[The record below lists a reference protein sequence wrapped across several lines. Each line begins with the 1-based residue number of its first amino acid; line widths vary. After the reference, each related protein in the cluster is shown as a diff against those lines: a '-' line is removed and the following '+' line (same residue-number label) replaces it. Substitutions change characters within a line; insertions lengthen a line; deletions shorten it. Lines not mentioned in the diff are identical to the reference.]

1 MVLPALKT
9 LKDNKERM
17 KQSSVI
23 ITIFLYWIIALASCR
38 ELPRDMAI
46 TTGEVSEVA
55 INSAEVSGYIIDLG
69 ESPVQYGH
77 CYAKTPSVVADC
89 TRTELGIPLRL
100 GNFTSNLSNLEAGCN
115 YYIRSYMTDGEKI
128 AYGEEKSFTTEPAL
142 LPELTTNDITSL
154 TTTSAIS
161 GGIVINDGGAP
172 VTECGICWMME
183 NANPA
188 IDPTVEDD
196 HISNGSG
203 TGSFISNI
211 EGLNPGTRYKVR
223 AYATNKTGTGYG
235 YVITF
240 KTYSV
245 VPALRTTGI
254 SSLTSTSVT
263 SGGNIIFNGGEW
275 VTESGVCWSTSPNPT
290 IANEKISCDQAVGSF
305 ELILTGLTPNTTYYM
320 RAYSTSVIGTGYGN
334 ELSFKTYT
342 GSVTDYDGNTYN
354 TITLGSQVWF
364 RENLRTTHYRNGDP
378 VPNTTNSNEW
388 INNLTAAYC
397 WYNNEITYKEPYGA
411 LYNHYVVENAS
422 GICPAEYH
430 VPSEPEWTVMINSI
444 GQTNLAGGMLKDT
457 TLWTSPNSGATNSSG
472 FTALPT
478 GCRGY
483 DDAHFHSLGLTT
495 WFWTSTLDGLSDPRV
510 YFIINNSA
518 TITSYANPKRDGFS
532 IRCIKD

>member
-1 MVLPALKT
+1 
-9 LKDNKERM
+9 
-17 KQSSVI
+17 
-23 ITIFLYWIIALASCR
+23 
-38 ELPRDMAI
+38 MAI
-46 TTGEVSEVA
+46 MTGEVSDVA
-55 INSAEVSGYIIDLG
+55 INTAEVSGYVIDLG
-69 ESPVQYGH
+69 VSPVQYGH

-100 GNFTSNLSNLEAGCN
+100 GNFTSNLSGLEAGCV
-115 YYIRSYMTDGEKI
+115 YYIRSYITDGKKV

-142 LPELTTNDITSL
+142 LPEVTTKDITSL
-154 TTTSAIS
+154 TTTSAVS
-161 GGIVINDGGAP
+161 GGDVINDGGAP
-172 VTECGICWMME
+172 ITERGICWIIE

-196 HISNGSG
+196 HIPNGSG
-203 TGSFISNI
+203 TGSFISGI

-245 VPALRTTGI
+245 VPTVTTTAI
-254 SSLTSTSVT
+254 SLLTSTSVT
-263 SGGNIIFNGGEW
+263 SGGTIVFNGGEW
-275 VTESGVCWSTSPNPT
+275 VTESGVCWSTSAHPT
-290 IANEKISCDQAVGSF
+290 IANEKISCGQDVGTF
-305 ELILTGLTPNTTYYM
+305 ELVLTGLTPNTTYYM

-342 GSVTDYDGNTYN
+342 GSVTDYDGNLYN
-354 TITLGSQVWF
+354 TITIGSQIWF
-364 RENLRTTHYRNGDP
+364 RENLKVTHYRNGDAI
-378 VPNTTNSNEW
+378 PNTTNSYAW
-388 INNLTAAYC
+388 IHDSTAAYC
-397 WYNNEITYKEPYGA
+397 WYNNDLANKDIYGA
-411 LYNHYVVENAS
+411 LYNFYVVENAS
-422 GICPAEYH
+422 GICPAGWH

-444 GQTNLAGGMLKDT
+444 GQTNVGGGMLKDT

-483 DDAHFHSLGLTT
+483 DDARFHSLGLNT
-495 WFWTSTLDGLSDPRV
+495 WFWTSTLDGQSVPRV
-510 YFIINNSA
+510 YFLVNNSA